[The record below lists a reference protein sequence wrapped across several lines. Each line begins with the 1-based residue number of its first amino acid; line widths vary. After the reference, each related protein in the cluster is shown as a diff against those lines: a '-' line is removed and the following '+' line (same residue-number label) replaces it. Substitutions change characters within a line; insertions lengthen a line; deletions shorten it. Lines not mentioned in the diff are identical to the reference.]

1 VTTGVLAARQALPTA
16 LRSTGIMA
24 APVLAAAVTLGAVVS
39 RSPALALVAAVAAA
53 LGTLVALRP
62 PLAAY
67 LLTGLTPLLVGI
79 DRGRIVPVL
88 RPNEALLVLCA
99 AALLARGVWNVRTGQ
114 SWRPGLGLL
123 AASLVAMAVSNSVVP
138 LLAMALRG
146 APISDDDISY
156 AMVLWKYLALYA
168 VIRVSVRTE
177 AEALR
182 CVWTSIAASAAVAV
196 IAVMQ
201 SLDLLG
207 VEAVLTAWYAPF
219 GDSTLVSNNRGSA
232 TLGLAAATADLMI
245 FNLGLVAGLWRNE
258 SARRWLLAGVAALLV
273 AGTLASGQFSAA
285 IGLVVAIVVI
295 GLVFRRSDVPIALV
309 LVTAAAAWPLRLVI
323 ATRLSGFDKAS
334 GLPESW
340 VGRLNNLQ
348 NYFWPR
354 LFSDYNYLL
363 GVQPSARVPSP
374 QSLALPWVWI
384 ESGYTWLLWG
394 GGIPLLTSFVLFVW
408 VATRDSWRMSRRRD
422 AWGACATAVFIAV
435 PVVAVLMLFDPHIT
449 YRGSGDLLFT
459 LLAVLAAGA
468 VGIRNEAE
476 VPATRHEA
484 GGGVRGDD

>member
-1 VTTGVLAARQALPTA
+1 VTSDVLVPRQALPA
-16 LRSTGIMA
+16 AVRSSRIVA
-24 APVLAAAVTLGAVVS
+24 APVVAGAVALGAVVS
-39 RSPALALVAAVAAA
+39 WSPVLAVTAAAAVALGALVAA
-53 LGTLVALRP
+53 RP

-79 DRGRIVPVL
+79 DRGRILPVL

-99 AALLARGVWNVRTGQ
+99 TALLARGVWNVRTGQ
-114 SWRPGLGLL
+114 SWRPGLGLI

-146 APISDDDISY
+146 APISGDDISY
-156 AMVLWKYLALYA
+156 AMVLWKYLALYG

-177 AEALR
+177 AEARR
-182 CVWTSIAASAAVAV
+182 CVWTSIAASGVVAV
-196 IAVMQ
+196 IAVIQ

-207 VEAVLTAWYAPF
+207 VEAFLAVWYAPF
-219 GDSTLVSNNRGSA
+219 GDSTIVSSNRGSA

-245 FNLGLVAGLWRNE
+245 FNLGLVAGLWRSQ
-258 SARRWLLAGVAALLV
+258 SARRWLLAGLAALLV

-285 IGLVVAIVVI
+285 LGLVVAIVTI

-309 LVTAAAAWPLRLVI
+309 LVTVAAAWPLRLVI
-323 ATRLSGFDKAS
+323 ANRLSGFDRAS

-394 GGIPLLTSFVLFVW
+394 GGVPLLASFILFVW
-408 VATRDSWRMSRRRD
+408 TATRSSWRMTPRRD
-422 AWGACATAVFIAV
+422 AWGVCATAVFIAV

-459 LLAVLAAGA
+459 LLAVLAAGEF
-468 VGIRNEAE
+468 GIRNGSHA
-476 VPATRHEA
+476 RHGA
-484 GGGVRGDD
+484 GGGARRDE